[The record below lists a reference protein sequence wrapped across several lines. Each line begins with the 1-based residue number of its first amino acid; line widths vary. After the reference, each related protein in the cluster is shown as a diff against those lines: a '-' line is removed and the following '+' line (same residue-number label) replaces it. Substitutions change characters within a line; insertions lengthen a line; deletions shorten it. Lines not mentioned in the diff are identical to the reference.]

1 MTRIE
6 RFLADGEDV
15 DLLTRRHLG
24 VLFRPLLRA
33 VIVTAPAVAAAVLV
47 SPDDGGDWIDV
58 AAGALAVAL
67 FLPVLWAAFRW
78 RVEEVAVTERRVVAV
93 TGLLRRKV
101 TSIPLGRVRNV
112 ALDRGLGGRL
122 LGYGDIEL
130 DLGEHGSIVLE
141 RIPRPKHF
149 YRLLAAYA
157 AGWRPGRPVPEE
169 EDAADEEADTGPLP
183 RVVL

>member
-1 MTRIE
+1 MTSIE

-24 VLFRPLLRA
+24 VLLRPLVRA
-33 VIVTAPAVAAAVLV
+33 VIVTAPVVAAATFV
-47 SPDDGGDWIDV
+47 SPDDGSEWLDV
-58 AAGALAVAL
+58 AAGAVAIVMS
-67 FLPVLWAAFRW
+67 LPVMWAALRW
-78 RVEEVAVTERRVVAV
+78 RVEEVAVTERRVLAV

-101 TSIPLGRVRNV
+101 TSIPLERVRNA
-112 ALDRGLGGRL
+112 ALARGVWGRL

-130 DLGEHGSIVLE
+130 DLGDHGTIVLE
-141 RIPRPKHF
+141 RIRRPKLF

-157 AGWRPGRPVPEE
+157 AGWRPGRPVPDDEVPGD
-169 EDAADEEADTGPLP
+169 EDADTGPLP